1 MSWIEIALIGAVLVG
16 ATAGTALIVRALG
29 PDLLVGLA
37 GSMLKAAL
45 PFITQRMTPEEE
57 AELLLAIA
65 EADRGEMV
73 SAEEVLAKS
82 SRFRPQCDVTIQSF
96 QLRMSS
102 VHRYAPPLSP
112 LSSSSSSGSEE

>member
-16 ATAGTALIVRALG
+16 ATAGTALIVWALG

-57 AELLLAIA
+57 AEWRKA
-65 EADRGEMV
+65 EKAGRGE
-73 SAEEVLAKS
+73 EWRRKRLG
-82 SRFRPQCDVTIQSF
+82 
-96 QLRMSS
+96 L
-102 VHRYAPPLSP
+102 PPK
-112 LSSSSSSGSEE
+112 G